1 MRYYSHQMILWKW
14 RVADLLVGFPDIRI
28 WFQNARQI
36 PPWRATAC
44 DTQEKRAGG
53 GWGILNKPQNKC
65 LDCQSLMSGTKRL
78 QPCCHEEL
86 FQWTMTQKPWQW
98 LIHTRPPFT
107 DARRLPQAS
116 ALILRWCCG
125 RLLSSIFFLPF
136 LLLLLP
142 CMIDAFQKCQPLVLN
157 HLSPSSTLF
166 QPPTVNDCACLASC
180 QFRLIFISLC
190 DTICTKNLITWY
202 KCFCFVGPNEIL
214 HSKYEQ
220 LAWFFRILCF
230 FKCTTN
236 PENDSLSRC
245 FSATRV
251 WVWCA
256 D

>member
-1 MRYYSHQMILWKW
+1 MNNDPKALTMAHPHPAAIHRRPSSASSQCPH
-14 RVADLLVGFPDIRI
+14 
-28 WFQNARQI
+28 
-36 PPWRATAC
+36 PPV
-44 DTQEKRAGG
+44 
-53 GWGILNKPQNKC
+53 
-65 LDCQSLMSGTKRL
+65 MSWS
-78 QPCCHEEL
+78 P
-86 FQWTMTQKPWQW
+86 FV
-98 LIHTRPPFT
+98 IH
-107 DARRLPQAS
+107 L
-116 ALILRWCCG
+116 
-125 RLLSSIFFLPF
+125 FLPF

-214 HSKYEQ
+214 HSKYEP

-251 WVWCA
+251 
-256 D
+256 